1 MKNYDCKACKVS
13 ADRSIFLTSLF
24 KKLSRGG
31 KVRTM
36 EASVLSRRL
45 ASARF
50 PTKGSTW
57 EYWVKFSLADG
68 AEVEL
73 IADKDVF
80 GTLVEGQN
88 GILTWEGET
97 ILSFEPKE

>member
-13 ADRSIFLTSLF
+13 ADRSIFLTNLF

-31 KVRTM
+31 KERTM

-50 PTKGSTW
+50 PTKGGTW
-57 EYWVKFSLADG
+57 EYWVEFSLADG
-68 AEVEL
+68 TEVEL
-73 IADKDVF
+73 VADKDVF
-80 GTLVEGQN
+80 DTLTEGQS
-88 GILTWEGET
+88 GILTWEGEA
-97 ILSFEPKE
+97 ILYFEPKK